1 MPTESVPDDAYRI
14 ELSRLPMRTSALTAR
29 ITVGVQALIYPH
41 VPVHV
46 GQTLGRLQRG
56 PADPTFCRLRAPRSE
71 RSHAADD
78 TLWTGAHTPSL
89 QLPTTLH
96 FTRRFDGTTPA
107 LNAPVQVCLWAESS
121 RAISDDTFPTEQVYS
136 ELEEFA
142 ALMPAWLGLNDHREE
157 FAKLPAFEHLPLK
170 IRRAYRENPGLR
182 LSASGQLT
190 RHMLAAIVEQRVTQ
204 PEAFD
209 ALRWIVRRY
218 GESAPLSGNPAQPP
232 YLRIYPTAQVLATI
246 PSWDWHR
253 ARVDSARYSTVY
265 RFTQRADALKRL
277 GATGRIAHLAAAL
290 DDIPGVGPWSV
301 AETLQGFCGHPD
313 AVSVGDYHLAHTVGF
328 AFTGERTDDAG
339 MLRLLAP
346 YAGHRQR
353 VVRLI
358 QEAGIRKPRYGARI
372 SIPDY
377 RDF

>member
-1 MPTESVPDDAYRI
+1 MPTESVPDAAYRI

-29 ITVGVQALIYPH
+29 ITVGIQALIYPY

-56 PADPTFCRLRAPRSE
+56 PTDPTFHRLRAPRSE

-78 TLWTGAHTPSL
+78 TLWIGARTPSL
-89 QLPTTLH
+89 QLPATLH
-96 FTRRFDGTTPA
+96 FTRRFEGATSA

-121 RAISDDTFPTEQVYS
+121 PAISDDAFPTEQVYS
-136 ELEEFA
+136 ELEDFA
-142 ALMPAWLGLNDHREE
+142 SLMPAWLGLHDPREE

-209 ALRWIVRRY
+209 ALRWIIMRY
-218 GESAPLSGNPAQPP
+218 GESAPFSGNPAQPP
-232 YLRIYPTAQVLATI
+232 HLRVYPTAQVLGTI

-253 ARVDSARYSTVY
+253 ARVDSARYSAVY
-265 RFTQRADALKRL
+265 HFAQRADALERL
-277 GATGRIAHLAAAL
+277 SATGRIAHLAAAL

-301 AETLQGFCGHPD
+301 AEALQGFCGHPD

>member
-1 MPTESVPDDAYRI
+1 
-14 ELSRLPMRTSALTAR
+14 
-29 ITVGVQALIYPH
+29 
-41 VPVHV
+41 
-46 GQTLGRLQRG
+46 
-56 PADPTFCRLRAPRSE
+56 
-71 RSHAADD
+71 
-78 TLWTGAHTPSL
+78 
-89 QLPTTLH
+89 
-96 FTRRFDGTTPA
+96 
-107 LNAPVQVCLWAESS
+107 
-121 RAISDDTFPTEQVYS
+121 
-136 ELEEFA
+136 
-142 ALMPAWLGLNDHREE
+142 
-157 FAKLPAFEHLPLK
+157 
-170 IRRAYRENPGLR
+170 
-182 LSASGQLT
+182 
-190 RHMLAAIVEQRVTQ
+190 MLAAIVEQRVTQ

-209 ALRWIVRRY
+209 ALRWIIMRY
-218 GESAPLSGNPAQPP
+218 GESAPFSGNSAQPP
-232 YLRIYPTAQVLATI
+232 HLRVYPTAQVLGTI

-253 ARVDSARYSTVY
+253 ARVDSARYSAVY
-265 RFTQRADALKRL
+265 HFAQRADALERL
-277 GATGRIAHLAAAL
+277 SATGRIAHLAAAL

-301 AETLQGFCGHPD
+301 AEALQGFCGHPD